1 MGSSIHYIGSIA
13 QGSHALICVGVS
25 HYYDFEEVLIR
36 YILESVTTLDAFI
49 TVREDVSLNS
59 SLICLEELT
68 NLFTLSKKTLISYVH

>member
-68 NLFTLSKKTLISYVH
+68 LFTLPKKTLISYVH